1 MQGGCVAPDPAMTR
15 PIVWATGT
23 LVAVALS
30 ASFAGDRF
38 AHLASGLRP
47 AGGRAATSEP
57 APPAPARQVSAGR
70 SVTIEGDRLGHFQ
83 AEASIDGRH
92 IRLMVDTGASVVA
105 LTHEDAAAAGFRPF
119 PSDFSRKVATANGEV
134 AVAPIR
140 IREMRVGDI
149 TVRDVDAVV
158 VPKGLLGTSLLG
170 MSFLNRLGS
179 FDIGRGRLTLRG

>member
-1 MQGGCVAPDPAMTR
+1 MEGIRLDSAMTR

-30 ASFAGDRF
+30 ASFAGNRF

-47 AGGRAATSEP
+47 AGGALPGSGTAAPE
-57 APPAPARQVSAGR
+57 PARQASTGGR
-70 SVTIEGDRLGHFQ
+70 IVTIEGDRLGHFQ

-105 LTHEDAAAAGFRPF
+105 LTHEDAASAGFRPF
-119 PSDFSRKVATANGEV
+119 PSDFSRRVATANGEV

-149 TVRDVDAVV
+149 TVRDVEAVV